1 MLEFGRRGACEAVV
15 SVSEK
20 TLNHKGSLSSGM
32 GFAGE
37 KKYSV
42 LVNAERKVCFSLVL

>member
-15 SVSEK
+15 RISEK

-32 GFAGE
+32 GHAGE
-37 KKYSV
+37 NKYSV
-42 LVNAERKVCFSLVL
+42 LVNVERKVCFSLVL